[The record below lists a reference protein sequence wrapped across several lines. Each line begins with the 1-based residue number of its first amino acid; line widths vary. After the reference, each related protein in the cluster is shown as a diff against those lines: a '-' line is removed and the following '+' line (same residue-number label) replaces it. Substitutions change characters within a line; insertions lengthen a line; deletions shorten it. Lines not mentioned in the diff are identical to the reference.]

1 MRKTSIPA
9 RTPRLSALPL
19 GTLSNVIGG
28 AIADEQ
34 VDRSGFLDSGPSDA
48 NRLLERHELP
58 GNQGG
63 F

>member
-1 MRKTSIPA
+1 MRKMSIPA
-9 RTPRLSALPL
+9 RTPRVS
-19 GTLSNVIGG
+19 TLSSRHLSHVAGG
-28 AIADEQ
+28 VQ
-34 VDRSGFLDSGPSDA
+34 VDRAGFLNSDPSDA